1 MTRKI
6 SAKYGGRS
14 DYLNARFE
22 FGANFLEISN
32 FNCCSE
38 EAERGNQY
46 NTLFDLRVQSMDGR
60 FAGVGDF
67 ECDIKQIEQFA
78 AELEEMYDLK
88 RGSVKLESLI
98 GYEQEFELI
107 MQRTGKITVY
117 GTITNFTHSME
128 FEFEADRTALPPFIK
143 QLRELLESCGI

>member
-1 MTRKI
+1 M
-6 SAKYGGRS
+6 
-14 DYLNARFE
+14 NARFE

-38 EAERGNQY
+38 EAKRGNQY
-46 NTLFDLRVQSMDGR
+46 NTMFDLRVQSMDGR

-67 ECDIKQIEQFA
+67 ECDFKQVAQFA

-88 RGSVKLESLI
+88 RSSVRLESLV

-117 GTITNFTHSME
+117 GTITNFDHSME
-128 FEFEADRTALPPFIK
+128 FEFEADQTALPPFIK

>member
-1 MTRKI
+1 M
-6 SAKYGGRS
+6 
-14 DYLNARFE
+14 NARFE
-22 FGANFLEISN
+22 FGKNFLEIAN
-32 FNCCSE
+32 FEHNSE

-67 ECDIKQIEQFA
+67 ECDIKQIVQFA

-88 RGSVKLESLI
+88 RESVKLESNI
-98 GYEQEFELI
+98 GYEQELELI

-117 GTITNFTHSME
+117 GTITNFDHSME
-128 FEFEADRTALPPFIK
+128 FEFEADQTALPPFIK
-143 QLRELLESCGI
+143 QLRELLESCGLSGS